1 VLFDKT
7 KDYFFKQKYPHLKF
21 FYGDGYL
28 GLPTFAPFDK
38 ILITAAAPYIPSQLV
53 DQLKVGGKMV
63 VPLDE
68 DDQQRMLR
76 ITRNADGTIAEEAF
90 SRFSF
95 VPMLTGKNGN

>member
-1 VLFDKT
+1 
-7 KDYFFKQKYPHLKF
+7 
-21 FYGDGYL
+21 
-28 GLPTFAPFDK
+28 
-38 ILITAAAPYIPSQLV
+38 
-53 DQLKVGGKMV
+53 MV